1 MKTLKLLI
9 CVLAVGAITCSN
21 IINGQTVNLY
31 PKATVTDG
39 MAWCINMPVHGYVIY
54 HLTYHVNKKTGFVD
68 RMHANVHKAELYVS
82 GTDEK
87 LIYIDTGND
96 NSGVSWSFWNETTMG
111 GTNTFIYDQQSY
123 DAPIGTLPSKGG
135 NVWAAFK
142 LISSGGEKYTIHSV
156 TRFIINPDGEAE
168 VVSNKENIDCN
179 E

>member
-1 MKTLKLLI
+1 MTKLKLTI
-9 CVLAVGAITCSN
+9 AVFAVAVFTCSN
-21 IINGQTVNLY
+21 VLIGQTYNLY

-39 MAWCINMPVHGYVIY
+39 VAWCINKPVYGYIIY
-54 HLTYHVNKKTGFVD
+54 HLTYHVDKKTGFVD
-68 RMHANVHKAELYVS
+68 RMHANVHKAELYNS
-82 GTDEK
+82 ETDER

-111 GTNTFIYDQQSY
+111 GTNTFIYDQESY
-123 DAPIGTLPSKGG
+123 GVPIGTLPSKGG

-142 LISSGGEKYTIHSV
+142 LISPGGEKYTIHSV

-179 E
+179 D